1 MRAIQMPA
9 RQFTYQTD
17 QGALLHLEPKHDKH
31 AKNAIE
37 MLNKVIKLG
46 NITLY
51 TKGAVV
57 FV

>member
-1 MRAIQMPA
+1 MPA

-17 QGALLHLEPKHDKH
+17 QGALLHLEPKHDEH
-31 AKNAIE
+31 TKNAIE